1 MIRRC
6 LTLACA
12 CAALAIARP
21 AVAQRTDFA
30 GSLGLGGELGANPM
44 AIAFPAAVRLEL
56 VPTVPFV
63 LQGSYIHEVYTW
75 AAYPGQHSPDRFT
88 EFGGGYK
95 LSDELGVEGHYIA
108 TAGWEHGDTTYT
120 RYQEMAASARH
131 YRVVRFGYFN
141 YQYNTAGPTGALV
154 NTVGHVNSTG
164 FYVGYSV
171 NTLLSASGGLAGLKT
186 VNTLLVDLLF
196 GSVPAYAGGQNKI
209 GIRGAW
215 TTDFGNIFS
224 MRFEGGWRPASGYY
238 GFGTIDLFIIKTA
251 KLF

>member
-6 LTLACA
+6 LTVAGACA
-12 CAALAIARP
+12 SLALARTA
-21 AVAQRTDFA
+21 AAQRTDFA
-30 GSLGLGGELGANPM
+30 GSLGLGGELGGNPL
-44 AIAFPAAVRLEL
+44 AIAFPAAIRLEV
-56 VPTVPFV
+56 VPTAPFV
-63 LQGSYIHEVYTW
+63 IQGSYIHEVYTV
-75 AAYPGQHSPDRFT
+75 AGGGHSPDRFT

-108 TAGWEHGDTTYT
+108 TAAWEHGDSTYT

-141 YQYNTAGPTGALV
+141 YQYNTPGPTGALL

-171 NTLLSASGGLAGLKT
+171 NTLLSGEGGLVGLKT

-196 GSVPAYAGGQNKI
+196 GSLPAYAGGQNKI

-224 MRFEGGWRPASGYY
+224 MRFEGGLRPASGFY
-238 GFGTIDLFIIKTA
+238 FFSTIDLFILKTA